1 MLSGLMKTWIF
12 TIYIMLRRTMKDVN
26 DLIWVIN
33 LSLEFFLKI
42 KLLGEV
48 YKSLS
53 FKKRSQVVFVLLY
66 ALQSMP

>member
-1 MLSGLMKTWIF
+1 
-12 TIYIMLRRTMKDVN
+12 MKDVN